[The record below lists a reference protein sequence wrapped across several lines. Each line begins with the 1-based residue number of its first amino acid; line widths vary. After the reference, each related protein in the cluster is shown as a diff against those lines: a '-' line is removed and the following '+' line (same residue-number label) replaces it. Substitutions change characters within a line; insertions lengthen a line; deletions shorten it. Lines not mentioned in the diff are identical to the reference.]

1 MQWHIDVARQIGI
14 HRHIV
19 IFAGKLYAEAR
30 EVDDRNCVGTRGRYL
45 PEKFSNG
52 FAQRRLIEIAR
63 AGHRETC
70 GSECIRYQAG
80 IIGGRRKLGRFIF
93 IISDDQCKT
102 HFGGVTGALT
112 QRQRKQER
120 CQP

>member
-30 EVDDRNCVGTRGRYL
+30 EVDDRNSVGTRGRYV

-52 FAQRRLIEIAR
+52 FAQRRLVEIAC
-63 AGHRETC
+63 AGHREAC
-70 GSECIRYQAG
+70 GSERIRYQAG
-80 IIGGRRKLGRFIF
+80 TIRGCRKLGRFIF
-93 IISDDQCKT
+93 IISDDQRKT
-102 HFGGVTGALT
+102 HLSGVTGVLT